1 MGEVRLHPD
10 ELSGV
15 NGAGEL
21 RSVAQLKMLHSL
33 AAKLN
38 RLNDVGQIGEAIT
51 GELRTL
57 IDYNNCRVH
66 VLDSEAGTLFPI
78 AFRGELAYESE
89 TFEALTM
96 SVSQG
101 VTGWVA
107 RNARSYYSPNTMVD
121 EIAATI
127 PGTDDLDESLLVVP
141 MLYGD
146 RVIGT
151 IALAKLGVDQ
161 FDEED
166 QRMLEVL
173 ASHAAVAIENA
184 RLLES
189 ERASAASA
197 RESDARKSAIL
208 ESAIDCIIAM
218 DHEGRITEFNPAA
231 EKTFGYSREEA
242 IGREMADLIIP
253 EDLREAHREGL
264 ARYLATGQNAVL
276 GKIVELRAVRADG
289 SEFPV
294 ELAIAKVDLPGPP
307 LFTGYIRDITDRKLA
322 QAEIERA
329 LETEREASQSL
340 RTLDDMKNTFLQAV
354 SHDLRT
360 PLAAVLG
367 LALTLNRDE
376 LALSDLDQRDLT
388 RRLAANARKLD
399 RILTN
404 LLDLERLIRG
414 VVEPSR
420 ELTDV
425 RALVK
430 RVLAEADFL
439 GDRPVT
445 LDAEMIEASLDAPK
459 VERIFENL
467 LVNAVKHT
475 PEGTPI
481 RVRVSRHGSDVLLEV
496 EDTGPGVPEEYRQA
510 IFEPFRQGP
519 HEQHSPGSGIG
530 LSLVARFAELH
541 GGRAWVEE
549 RQGGGASFKVLLPDA
564 RDGQAERS
572 A

>member
-10 ELSGV
+10 ELSGL
-15 NGAGEL
+15 NGEGEL

-38 RLNDVGQIGEAIT
+38 RLNDVPQIGEAIAA
-51 GELRTL
+51 ELRTL
-57 IDYNNCRVH
+57 IEYNNCRVH
-66 VLDSEAGTLFPI
+66 MLDAEAGILFPV
-78 AFRGELAYESE
+78 ALRGELAYERE
-89 TFEALTM
+89 TIEALTL
-96 SVSQG
+96 SISQG

-161 FDEED
+161 FDEGD

-189 ERASAASA
+189 ERASAANA
-197 RESDARKSAIL
+197 RESEARKSAIL

-218 DHEGRITEFNPAA
+218 DHLGRITEFNPAA
-231 EKTFGYSREEA
+231 ERTFGYSREEA
-242 IGREMADLIIP
+242 LGREMAELIIP
-253 EDLREAHREGL
+253 TDLRDRHRQGL
-264 ARYLATGQNAVL
+264 ARYLASGEAEVL
-276 GKIVELRAVRADG
+276 GKLVELRAVRADG
-289 SEFPV
+289 LEFPV
-294 ELAIAKVDLPGPP
+294 ELAIARVDLPGPA
-307 LFTGYIRDITDRKLA
+307 LFTGYIRDITDRKQA

-329 LETEREASQSL
+329 LQTEREASQSL
-340 RTLDDMKNTFLQAV
+340 RTLDEMKNTFLQAV

-376 LALSDLDQRDLT
+376 LGLSNLEQKDLT

-420 ELTDV
+420 EITDL
-425 RALVK
+425 RALVE
-430 RVLAEADFL
+430 RVIAEADFL
-439 GDRPVT
+439 GERPVT
-445 LDAEMIEASLDAPK
+445 VEGGSTDAYVDAPK
-459 VERIFENL
+459 VERIVENL
-467 LVNAVKHT
+467 LVNAVRHT

-481 RVRVSRHGSDVLLEV
+481 RVCVSRHGPEVLILV
-496 EDTGPGVPEEYRQA
+496 EDEGPGVPEEYRVA

-530 LSLVARFAELH
+530 LSLVARFAQLH

-549 RQGGGASFKVLLPDA
+549 REGGGASFKVLLPD
-564 RDGQAERS
+564 RREGLAERS

>member
-1 MGEVRLHPD
+1 MDEVRLHPD
-10 ELSGV
+10 ELSGL

-38 RLNDVGQIGEAIT
+38 RLNDVRQIGEAIT

-66 VLDSEAGTLFPI
+66 VLDAEAGTLFPI
-78 AFRGELAYESE
+78 ALRGELAYEGE
-89 TFEALTM
+89 TFEALIM
-96 SVSQG
+96 SVTQG
-101 VTGWVA
+101 ITGWVA
-107 RNARSYYSPNTMVD
+107 RNARSYYSPNAMVD
-121 EIAATI
+121 EIATTI
-127 PGTDDLDESLLVVP
+127 PGTDDVDESILAVP

-161 FDEED
+161 FDEGD
-166 QRMLEVL
+166 RRMLEVL

-189 ERASAASA
+189 ERASAAKA
-197 RESDARKSAIL
+197 RESEARKSAIL
-208 ESAIDCIIAM
+208 ESAIDCIIAI
-218 DHEGRITEFNPAA
+218 DHTGRITEFNPAA

-242 IGREMADLIIP
+242 IGHEMAELIIP
-253 EDLREAHREGL
+253 PDLREQHRQGL
-264 ARYLATGQNAVL
+264 ARYLATGEAAVL
-276 GKIVELRAVRADG
+276 GRLVELRAVRADG

-307 LFTGYIRDITDRKLA
+307 LFTGYIRDITDRKQA

-329 LETEREASQSL
+329 LQTEREASQSL
-340 RTLDDMKNTFLQAV
+340 RTLDEMKNTFLQAV

-376 LALSDLDQRDLT
+376 LGLSDLEQKDLT

-420 ELTDV
+420 EDTDL
-425 RALVK
+425 RALVE
-430 RVLAEADFL
+430 RVIAEVDFL
-439 GDRPVT
+439 GERPVT
-445 LDAEMIEASLDAPK
+445 VEGGSIDAYVDAPK
-459 VERIFENL
+459 VERIVENL
-467 LVNAVKHT
+467 LVNAVRHT

-481 RVRVSRHGSDVLLEV
+481 RICVSRHGSEVLILV
-496 EDTGPGVPEEYRQA
+496 EDAGPGVPEEYRVA

-530 LSLVARFAELH
+530 LSLVARFAQLH

-549 RQGGGASFKVLLPDA
+549 REGGGASFKVLLPDG
-564 RDGQAERS
+564 RGGQAERS